1 MPVRRGFM
9 PVKKGRAALLGVVA
23 HELGAFV
30 RYSLE
35 VWRFADPETLL
46 VTDQLHP
53 ADVAAHDE

>member
-1 MPVRRGFM
+1 M

-30 RYSLE
+30 RYSVE